1 MPGNSLLLITLG
13 AFAFLAT
20 ALIGFLVGRS
30 RPRQTDLARIAELEG
45 ALEQTRTELE
55 ASAGEIESAHAEAAA
70 TRAGIDAHFD
80 RSAALFGR
88 LAQDYRA
95 LFDHWTESAGRL
107 GVSESQAEAL
117 IEGVRTQLL
126 ADAAPTGDNVA
137 KPASPQE
144 GPSVDDETGGDA
156 PDVDVDAN
164 ANADADADADA
175 VSNCEADT
183 DTETDTETET
193 ETETETNRKA
203 D

>member
-1 MPGNSLLLITLG
+1 MPSNSLLLITLG

-156 PDVDVDAN
+156 PDVD
-164 ANADADADADA
+164 ADADADA

-183 DTETDTETET
+183 DTDTETET
-193 ETETETNRKA
+193 ETETDRKA

>member
-1 MPGNSLLLITLG
+1 MPSNSLLLITLG

-30 RPRQTDLARIAELEG
+30 RPRQADLARIAELEG

-88 LAQDYRA
+88 LAQDCRA

-137 KPASPQE
+137 EPASPQE

-156 PDVDVDAN
+156 PDVDADAN
-164 ANADADADADA
+164 ADADADA
-175 VSNCEADT
+175 VSNCEA
-183 DTETDTETET
+183 DTETET